1 MIRKEQFA
9 EAYFILFPEKNR
21 TEILHEYD
29 DSGELLGH
37 PFFGIEVA
45 LPLFELLQTG
55 TNEEKI
61 RKYCLLIEHMWRN
74 GDDAVRNIVDVSIL
88 EVLEDDDCVWNAFC
102 SCISQDFNDY
112 LTGFNRI

>member
-1 MIRKEQFA
+1 MISKEQFA
-9 EAYFILFPEKNR
+9 EEFFILFPKKNR
-21 TEILHEYD
+21 NEILHEYD

-74 GDDAVRNIVDVSIL
+74 GDDVVRNIVDVSIL
-88 EVLEDDDCVWNAFC
+88 EVLEVDNRIWNAFC
-102 SCISQDFNDY
+102 SYISQDFIDY
-112 LTGFNRI
+112 LIGFHHI